1 MAGRRRAY
9 TLRRAGR
16 CTACQNELE
25 EVNSSSDQG
34 SASLRAQ
41 EVRAG
46 LAEVEEALEQASK
59 FVPPLYKHRP
69 TTEAKPDADGVDG
82 GGGGCGGGARGG
94 AGGSSTLG
102 RATGIADTAVKGA
115 ADMPPWMSRP
125 AVPGAAV
132 AGGPS
137 ASDADAEIPNA
148 TTCTSWEAKFAA
160 NLDAAG
166 GASGTASGPARTVP
180 AAVAAVA
187 PAAPEPAGGG
197 DGFEEEEEMVNVAGV
212 PKPIGAVT
220 EEDQGRMSEEEHAR
234 YFELCQAY
242 MEQ

>member
-41 EVRAG
+41 EARAG

-82 GGGGCGGGARGG
+82 GGGGGGGARGG

-102 RATGIADTAVKGA
+102 CATGIADRAVKGA
-115 ADMPPWMSRP
+115 ADMPWMFRP

-148 TTCTSWEAKFAA
+148 TSSWEATFAA
-160 NLDAAG
+160 NLGAAG